1 MSEEFEDMAVH
12 QLHLSYSAQQDR
24 MLLKVS
30 LDDTELDAWLTRR
43 IVRIL
48 WGLLQDSELA
58 PVMTPE
64 MMPVTAEELVEHFGR
79 AAIGL
84 PMMPGQGTM
93 LSGAYH
99 DARTTDA
106 GPFALITD
114 CKLVNMDHTESMLEL
129 HSQDGEVYSLAMT
142 AELSHALTTMLQL
155 ASQEASWDLGLATD
169 RIVLANEAAPYVL
182 H

>member
-24 MLLKVS
+24 MLLKVN
-30 LDDTELDAWLTRR
+30 LDDTELNAWLTRR
-43 IVRIL
+43 IVRVL
-48 WGLLQDSELA
+48 WGLLQDSELSPA
-58 PVMTPE
+58 TMPE
-64 MMPVTAEELVEHFGR
+64 MMAVTAEELVEHF
-79 AAIGL
+79 AQSAIAL
-84 PMMPGQGTM
+84 PMMRQGAM
-93 LSGAYH
+93 MSGAYH
-99 DARTTDA
+99 DAKTTDA
-106 GPFALITD
+106 GPFVLITD

-129 HSQDGEVYSLAMT
+129 NSQAGEVYSLAMT

>member
-1 MSEEFEDMAVH
+1 MM
-12 QLHLSYSAQQDR
+12 
-24 MLLKVS
+24 VS
-30 LDDTELDAWLTRR
+30 FR
-43 IVRIL
+43 
-48 WGLLQDSELA
+48 GCLA
-58 PVMTPE
+58 S
-64 MMPVTAEELVEHFGR
+64 R
-79 AAIGL
+79 L

-99 DARTTDA
+99 DAKTTDA
-106 GPFALITD
+106 GQFALITD

-129 HSQDGEVYSLAMT
+129 HSQDGEVYSLVMT